1 MRKAFTEHASLFVHD
16 VLGMPRRAPQ
26 SRAAIILVSFL
37 ISGALHSLA
46 TPLPLRCA
54 GPQTMLYYG
63 GVGGIIVLE
72 NGVQTILRRY
82 STNWNKTGLVGNKAN
97 WYVLG
102 YFWVAFIHL
111 WTTAKSTYPLALCN
125 SAFSMKYPT
134 D

>member
-1 MRKAFTEHASLFVHD
+1 
-16 VLGMPRRAPQ
+16 
-26 SRAAIILVSFL
+26 
-37 ISGALHSLA
+37 
-46 TPLPLRCA
+46 
-54 GPQTMLYYG
+54 MLYYG

-82 STNWNKTGLVGNKAN
+82 STNWNKTGFVGNKAN